1 MESLN
6 VIQLNKELDSDPQT
20 VLLDVRDKWE
30 YDLCHIDNSVNISLS
45 EITERKDELDKQPRT
60 VILCHHG
67 MRSTIAG
74 EYLISEG
81 FEKIVN
87 LEGGI
92 DAWASTIDKSMT
104 RY

>member
-1 MESLN
+1 MESLT
-6 VIQLNKELDSDPQT
+6 VIQLKQELETGPQT

-30 YDLCHIDNSVNISLS
+30 YDLCHLDNSVNISLS

-67 MRSTIAG
+67 MRSSIAG

-81 FEKIVN
+81 FEQIVN

-92 DAWASTIDKSMT
+92 DAWASTIDQSMT

>member
-1 MESLN
+1 MESLS
-6 VIQLNKELDSDPQT
+6 VVQLKKELETDPQT

-30 YDLCHIDNSVNISLS
+30 YDLCHIDGSINISLS
-45 EITERKDELDKQPRT
+45 EIAEKKDALGKQPRT
-60 VILCHHG
+60 VVICHHG
-67 MRSTIAG
+67 MRSAMAA

-81 FEKIVN
+81 FREIVN

-92 DAWASTIDKSMT
+92 DAWASTIEQSMT